1 MTEAFDCASFTDAIR
16 DALAAT
22 LPGVDLSEEPDT
34 DLAALT
40 FVHPVHE
47 ATVVL
52 LTEAADATTSVP
64 TLLLAVVIG
73 DWQDLAQKDG
83 GAQMFG
89 LNTRLMTCAVG
100 LMPLNNDEIAV
111 VLCRRMPASAIAPD
125 QVLGLVD
132 DMVWDY
138 AACAGWLE
146 GSGESAPQ
154 EAPQVVDPRPRL
166 IGSLDEL

>member
-1 MTEAFDCASFTDAIR
+1 MTKPFDCAAFTDAIR
-16 DALAAT
+16 DSLALI
-22 LPGVDLSEEPDT
+22 LPGVDLAEEPDT

-52 LTEAADATTSVP
+52 LTEAANTTTSVP

-73 DWQDLAQKDG
+73 DWLDLAQKDG
-83 GAQMFG
+83 GAQMFS

-111 VLCRRMPASAIAPD
+111 VLCRRMPAEAIPPD

-138 AACAGWLE
+138 AACAGWLD
-146 GSGESAPQ
+146 SSAAQPQ
-154 EAPQVVDPRPRL
+154 APAVVEPARPRL

>member
-1 MTEAFDCASFTDAIR
+1 MTQAFDCAAFTDAIR
-16 DALAAT
+16 DALAKT
-22 LPGVDLSEEPDT
+22 LPGVDLAEEPNS

-100 LMPLNNDEIAV
+100 LMPLNDDEIAV
-111 VLCRRMPASAIAPD
+111 VLCRRMPAAAIAPD
-125 QVLGLVD
+125 LVLGLVD

-146 GSGESAPQ
+146 GSGPAAQQP
-154 EAPQVVDPRPRL
+154 AAVDPRPRL

>member
-1 MTEAFDCASFTDAIR
+1 MSETFDCAAFTDAIR
-16 DALAAT
+16 AALAAT
-22 LPGVDLSEEPDT
+22 LPGVELAEEPDS

-52 LTEAADATTSVP
+52 LTEAADSTTSVP

-73 DWQDLAQKDG
+73 DWQDLAHKDG
-83 GAQMFG
+83 GAQMFA

-111 VLCRRMPASAIAPD
+111 VLCRRMPASAVPPTE
-125 QVLGLVD
+125 VLGLID
-132 DMVWDY
+132 DMAWDY

-146 GSGESAPQ
+146 DGDGAPVQAQPES
-154 EAPQVVDPRPRL
+154 RPRL
-166 IGSLDEL
+166 IGSLDEI